1 MTKSSITNLIA
12 LTITLFGFF
21 IPFSEN
27 KIIFTVGLFSLSG
40 SLTNWLAIH
49 MLFEKIPFLY
59 GSGVVPNNFSKFKNE
74 IRNLMINQ
82 FFTIDKIEKF
92 LSNLEKVVSN
102 SLKKNIDFN
111 IIFNDLMNAIEE
123 SKIGGML
130 KIIGGKTALEPLRE
144 PVKKKLRFVI
154 ENVLQKQ
161 NEKTHDQEFLNTLMK
176 EIISIIDERLN
187 QLSPD
192 DIKVIVKEM
201 IEIHLG
207 WLVIWGGVIGGIIG
221 FIFGLLYIT

>member
-1 MTKSSITNLIA
+1 MTKSSFTNLIA
-12 LTITLFGFF
+12 LVITLFGFF
-21 IPFSEN
+21 LPFTEN
-27 KIIFTVGLFSLSG
+27 KIVFTIGLFSLSG
-40 SLTNWLAIH
+40 SLTNWLAIY
-49 MLFEKIPFLY
+49 MLFDKIPFLY
-59 GSGVVPNNFSKFKNE
+59 GSGVVPNNFTNFKSE

-92 LSNLEKVVSN
+92 LTNLEEVVTK

-111 IIFNDLMNAIEE
+111 IIFNDLMTAIEE

-130 KIIGGKTALEPLRE
+130 NIIGGKTALEPLRE

-161 NEKTHDQEFLNTLMK
+161 NEKTHDQEFLNTIMK

-192 DIKVIVKEM
+192 DIKLIVKEM

-221 FIFGLLYIT
+221 FIFGLLNIT

>member
-1 MTKSSITNLIA
+1 
-12 LTITLFGFF
+12 
-21 IPFSEN
+21 
-27 KIIFTVGLFSLSG
+27 
-40 SLTNWLAIH
+40 
-49 MLFEKIPFLY
+49 
-59 GSGVVPNNFSKFKNE
+59 
-74 IRNLMINQ
+74 
-82 FFTIDKIEKF
+82 
-92 LSNLEKVVSN
+92 
-102 SLKKNIDFN
+102 NIDFN